1 MVEAAGKGDLN
12 SLACLLDE
20 GYDDTIDQQG
30 ILVLSNTYLIEAYYQ
45 FLLLFSSQYF
55 GFSKHWLYCIRTSHS
70 KESYQCRSLSYC
82 QRSRRQYAI

>member
-30 ILVLSNTYLIEAYYQ
+30 IVVLLNTYLIEAYHQ
-45 FLLLFSSQYF
+45 FFLLFSSQYF
-55 GFSKHWLYCIRTSHS
+55 GF
-70 KESYQCRSLSYC
+70 
-82 QRSRRQYAI
+82 